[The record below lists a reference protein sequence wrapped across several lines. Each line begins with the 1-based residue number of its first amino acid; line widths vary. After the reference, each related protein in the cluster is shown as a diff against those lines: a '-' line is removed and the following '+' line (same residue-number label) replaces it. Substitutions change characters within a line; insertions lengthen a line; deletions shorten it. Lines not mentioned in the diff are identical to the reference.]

1 MKKILLIFLV
11 FLCACNNEK
20 KSLQEIS
27 NIHDAKPMNH
37 TFVEDYNNNLK
48 INELSKKV
56 LIKGD
61 TLAFRE
67 LKYIYMVS
75 EHSEEF
81 LYYSTVMAEKYNYGP
96 AYQTNYDILKAF
108 KQSTMQKLA
117 LFNLVKSYE
126 LGNKNDLQKLKE
138 IFPNGIPKSVE
149 FWEKIDDN
157 IVDIP

>member
-1 MKKILLIFLV
+1 MKKILFIFLV
-11 FLCACNNEK
+11 FLYACNNEK
-20 KSLQEIS
+20 KSLQEI
-27 NIHDAKPMNH
+27 NKIQDAKPMNH
-37 TFVEDYNNNLK
+37 TFVEDYNNQLK
-48 INELSKKV
+48 INQLSKKV
-56 LIKGD
+56 LIEGD

-117 LFNLVKSYE
+117 LFNLIKSYE
-126 LGNKNDLQKLKE
+126 LGNKHDLQKLEE
-138 IFPNGIPKSVE
+138 IFPKGIPKSVE
-149 FWEKIDDN
+149 YWESIDDSVVN
-157 IVDIP
+157 IP